1 MNRKKVY
8 IAYTGGTI
16 GMKKSPLGYIPAKG
30 YLQSHLEFLRT
41 LDDPDIPDFDIC
53 EYDPLLDSANIGAEH
68 WDTIAQDIAKHYDEY
83 DGFVVIHGT
92 DTMAYTASALPF
104 LFQGLSKPVVVSGSQ
119 IPLQKIRN
127 DGYENLIASLMV
139 AAHHQIPEVVLL
151 FGSRI
156 LRGCRSVKVDAFGL
170 EAFDS
175 PNFPPLGII
184 GVNIE
189 LHKEY
194 IQKSQDIPFHVHSL
208 KKPHVGMLR
217 LFPGITADY
226 ARNVL
231 RAPLQGVVLETFGQG
246 NAPSSDK
253 ALIDVLKDAA
263 DRGVLIVNC
272 TQCLQGSVNQK
283 TYAAGHI
290 LEDIGVIGGLDM
302 TPNAALVK
310 MYYLLSQDFSLQ
322 EVQKKMQ
329 QSLCGELTATMK
341 P

>member
-1 MNRKKVY
+1 MSRKKVY

-16 GMKKSPLGYIPAKG
+16 GMKESSSGYIPEKG
-30 YLQSHLEFLRT
+30 YLQSYLAAKRV
-41 LDDPDIPDFDIC
+41 LDDPAMPSFDIC
-53 EYDPLLDSANIGAEH
+53 EYDPLLDSANMGSEH
-68 WDTIAQDIAKHYDEY
+68 WDTIARDIADHYQDY
-83 DGFVVIHGT
+83 DGFIVIHGT

-104 LFQGLSKPVVVSGSQ
+104 LLQGLAKPVVVTGSQ
-119 IPLQKIRN
+119 IPLHKTRN

-139 AAHHQIPEVVLL
+139 AAHHQIPEVILL

-156 LRGCRSVKVDAFGL
+156 LRGCRAVKVDAFGL

-175 PNFPPLGII
+175 PNFPALGHI
-184 GVNIE
+184 GINIE

-194 IQKSQDIPFHVHSL
+194 IQTAQNIPFHVQSL
-208 KKPHVGMLR
+208 KKQHVGILR

-246 NAPSSDK
+246 NAPDNNK
-253 ALIDVLKDAA
+253 ALIGALKEAA
-263 DRGVLIVNC
+263 DRGVVIVNI
-272 TQCLQGSVNQK
+272 TQCLRGTVNQK
-283 TYAAGHI
+283 TYAAGQI

-310 MYYLLSQDFSLQ
+310 MYYLLSQDFSMQ
-322 EVQKKMQ
+322 EIYNKMR
-329 QSLCGELTATMK
+329 QSLCGELTSVISL
-341 P
+341 